1 MEPQSADSEMT
12 KEEGGLANDERIASL
27 FQPDTLLS
35 LQYFENL
42 RRKTVLEPEK
52 SLMLA
57 ILEDAISSYQ
67 DNLRSQ
73 GKRGKKLFEEAEEW
87 IAETG
92 SAWIFSFESACEA
105 LGLNAAYVRRGLLQ
119 WKEKNRPKQ
128 PPSESWEGK
137 RLAG

>member
-1 MEPQSADSEMT
+1 MEPQSAGSNM
-12 KEEGGLANDERIASL
+12 KEEGGVANDEKIASL

-35 LQYFENL
+35 AQYFENL
-42 RRKTVLEPEK
+42 RWKTVLEPEK

-92 SAWIFSFESACEA
+92 SAWIFSFESVCEA

-119 WKEKNRPKQ
+119 WKKNRLERTG
-128 PPSESWEGK
+128 SESWEGQ

>member
-1 MEPQSADSEMT
+1 MEPQSAGSNM
-12 KEEGGLANDERIASL
+12 KEEGGVANDEKIASL

-35 LQYFENL
+35 AQYFENL

-87 IAETG
+87 IAETS
-92 SAWIFSFESACEA
+92 SAWIFSFESVCEA

-119 WKEKNRPKQ
+119 WKKNRLERTG
-128 PPSESWEGK
+128 SESWEDQ